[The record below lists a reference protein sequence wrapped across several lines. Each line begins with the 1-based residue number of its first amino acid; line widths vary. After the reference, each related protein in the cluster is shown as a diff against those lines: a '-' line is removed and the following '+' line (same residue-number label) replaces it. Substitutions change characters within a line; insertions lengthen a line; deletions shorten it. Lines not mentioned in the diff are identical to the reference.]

1 MNIPMLS
8 DLSKQISR
16 KYKCLIED
24 PTDELCGASLRAT
37 YIIDHN
43 SILRHMSITDL
54 PVGRDAGEYLR
65 LVQAF

>member
-43 SILRHMSITDL
+43 LIPYSIYNPQQIKQDILYIEHVML
-54 PVGRDAGEYLR
+54 YAK
-65 LVQAF
+65 